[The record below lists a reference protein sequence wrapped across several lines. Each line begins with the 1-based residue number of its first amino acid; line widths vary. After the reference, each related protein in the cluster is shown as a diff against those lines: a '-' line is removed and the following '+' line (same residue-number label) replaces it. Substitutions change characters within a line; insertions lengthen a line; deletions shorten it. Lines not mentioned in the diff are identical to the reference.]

1 MAATAD
7 ASSAPNSGAAI
18 SDWFAGDPAAAAAAA
33 GVRAKH
39 VGAYWIF
46 DYDQIKADWGN
57 PLTWLCRGLVTD
69 EAGAVVCS
77 CMRKFFNLGEAR
89 AEPLDWAAAVVY
101 DKLDGTMLNRWWH
114 AGEWRHSTRFNL
126 GAGLDMAVNGDTAM
140 SWRTLIDLCL
150 AGLAALLATQPRDE
164 TWTLEICSPH
174 NRVVVP
180 YEQPCAWLV
189 SRRRTATGEELG
201 VRDAAARF
209 PGCVVPTRAVPT
221 VDAGTARAAAAALPG
236 TQCEGVVVFDGARR
250 AKVKNEQY
258 VRLHYLKAGC
268 TARGLARAWLAG
280 ETSEVVAYFPDMAAR
295 VAAMDAAVAAAQ
307 ARADALLAE
316 HSGKARR
323 DFAAVVNGVPDSALR
338 SFLFKGGGS
347 FAAHLR
353 TLTEAAALRWF
364 GAAGGGEQC
373 DP

>member
-1 MAATAD
+1 MSYT
-7 ASSAPNSGAAI
+7 AI
-18 SDWFAGDPAAAAAAA
+18 SGWFAGDPAAAAAAA

-46 DYDQIKADWGN
+46 DYDQIKADWDN
-57 PLTWLCRGLVTD
+57 PLTWVCRGLVTD

-140 SWRTLIDLCL
+140 TWRTLIDLCL
-150 AGLAALLATQPRDE
+150 AGVAGLLATQPRDE
-164 TWTLEICSPH
+164 TWTLEVCSPH

-180 YEQPCAWLV
+180 YDQPGAWLV

-201 VRDAAARF
+201 VSDAAAQF
-209 PGCVVPTRAVPT
+209 PGCVVAARAVGA
-221 VDAGTARAAAAALPG
+221 VDAAGARTAAAALPG

-258 VRLHYLKAGC
+258 VRLHYLKAEC
-268 TARGLARAWLAG
+268 TPRGLARAWLAG
-280 ETSEVVAYFPDMAAR
+280 ETSEVLAYFPDMVKR
-295 VAAMDAAVAAAQ
+295 MAAMDTAVAAAQ
-307 ARADALLAE
+307 AQADALLAE
-316 HSGKARR
+316 HGGKSRR
-323 DFAAVVNGVPDSALR
+323 DLAAVVKGVPDAALR
-338 SFLFKGGGS
+338 SFVFKGGGS
-347 FAAHLR
+347 FAGHLR
-353 TLTEAAALRWF
+353 TLTEVAAVRWLS
-364 GAAGGGEQC
+364 AHVADE
-373 DP
+373 